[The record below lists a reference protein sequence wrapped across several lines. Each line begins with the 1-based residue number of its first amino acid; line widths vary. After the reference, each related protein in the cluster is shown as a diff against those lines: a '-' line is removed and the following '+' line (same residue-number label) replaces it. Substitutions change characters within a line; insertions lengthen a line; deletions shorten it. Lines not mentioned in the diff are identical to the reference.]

1 MAGKPPYAGFVKN
14 EFNDPLLRMVGG
26 WYNKEYYDR
35 FKVIHFA
42 FKVLPEGAT
51 IHGNKA
57 IPNRKLTND
66 TSSNNVNGDPS
77 IANDKDFI
85 NDLDAMMKAA
95 GANTYSSGYRTLS
108 YINGTNSGGKSKDR
122 APAGGSE
129 HQTGY
134 CVDTPNTKITTAQF
148 NAINAVAHK
157 YGFVQTFTKANSSKT
172 NVVVE
177 NWHWKWVGNAKARS
191 LLTPIDGSLAGML
204 ALSYGGVD
212 AAIEHS
218 KKVKTRDTGTLY
230 EALKND
236 FEALKAGKTVTGV
249 GGTTDGETTATSG
262 SSDTT
267 NGGGGSGV

>member
-1 MAGKPPYAGFVKN
+1 MSYAGFVRN
-14 EFNDPLLRMVGG
+14 DFSDPLLKMVGG

-57 IPNRKLTND
+57 IPNRKLTSD
-66 TSSNNVNGDPS
+66 TSSNNANGDPS

-85 NDLDAMMKAA
+85 SDLDAMMRAA
-95 GANTYSSGYRTLS
+95 GTNTYSSGYRTLS

-134 CVDTPNTKITTAQF
+134 CVDTPNTKIATAQF

-157 YGFVQTFTKANSSKT
+157 YGFVQTFTRANSTKT

-177 NWHWKWVGNAKARS
+177 NWHWKWVGNAKARA
-191 LLTPIDGSLAGML
+191 LLTPIDGSLAGMM

-212 AAIEHS
+212 KAIEWS
-218 KKVKTRDTGTLY
+218 KKVVTRDTGTLY

-236 FEALKAGKTVTGV
+236 FEALKAGKTGSDAS
-249 GGTTDGETTATSG
+249 GATSG
-262 SSDTT
+262 GSTSSDTT
-267 NGGGGSGV
+267 NGGGGNGA